1 MASDAPQLTRE
12 GYDRLKER
20 LADLKVQ
27 RTQTVA
33 EVAHARSFGDL
44 KENAEYHAARE
55 QQGLEEAEIRR
66 LEDRLANAQI
76 VNTDLARSTG
86 QVFLGTTVKLRDEES
101 GEEELYRLVGDASP
115 NLDSDIIEVTVTSP
129 MGEAL
134 FKATQGETI
143 RVRTRRGLKAFVIVE
158 LL

>member
-1 MASDAPQLTRE
+1 MEMLTPDERDQIETRVKALRE
-12 GYDRLKER
+12 NRQNISER
-20 LADLKVQ
+20 I
-27 RTQTVA
+27 A
-33 EVAHARSFGDL
+33 EARALGDL

-66 LEDRLANAQI
+66 LEDRLHNAQI

>member
-1 MASDAPQLTRE
+1 MEMLTPDERDQIETRVKALRE
-12 GYDRLKER
+12 NRQNISER
-20 LADLKVQ
+20 I
-27 RTQTVA
+27 A
-33 EVAHARSFGDL
+33 EARALGDL

-143 RVRTRRGLKAFVIVE
+143 RVRIRRGLKAFVIVE

>member
-1 MASDAPQLTRE
+1 MEMLTP
-12 GYDRLKER
+12 DER
-20 LADLKVQ
+20 DQIEARVNALRAN
-27 RTQTVA
+27 RAFISERIA
-33 EVAHARSFGDL
+33 EARALGDL

-66 LEDRLANAQI
+66 LEDRLHNAQI

-115 NLDSDIIEVTVTSP
+115 DLDSEIIEVTVTSP

-134 FKATQGETI
+134 FKATVGETV